1 MIAAIAVGL
10 VLIAVG
16 LYGLAASRNMVRL
29 LIAIEVVVVG
39 ALAALAPVLSA
50 APSVGLWALVLLISM
65 AAGEVAIIGAVIYRA
80 YATAKTT
87 DLEEFR
93 SGRDRP

>member
-1 MIAAIAVGL
+1 MIAEIAVGL

-29 LIAIEVVVVG
+29 LIAVEVVVVG
-39 ALAALAPVLSA
+39 AITSLASVLTT
-50 APSVGLWALVLLISM
+50 APSVGLWALTLLVSM
-65 AAGEVAIIGAVIYRA
+65 AAGEVALIGAIIYRA
-80 YATAKTT
+80 YAAAKTT

-93 SGRDRP
+93 SGRERT

>member
-1 MIAAIAVGL
+1 MIAEIAVGL

-29 LIAIEVVVVG
+29 LIAVEVVVVG
-39 ALAALAPVLSA
+39 AITSLASVLTT
-50 APSVGLWALVLLISM
+50 APSAGLWALTLLISM
-65 AAGEVAIIGAVIYRA
+65 AAGEVALIGAIIYRA
-80 YATAKTT
+80 YAAAKTT

-93 SGRDRP
+93 SGRERT

>member
-10 VLIAVG
+10 ALIAVG

-29 LIAIEVVVVG
+29 LIAVEVVVVG
-39 ALAALAPVLSA
+39 ALTSLAPVLA
-50 APSVGLWALVLLISM
+50 TAPSTGFWSLVLLLSM
-65 AAGEVAIIGAVIYRA
+65 AAGEVGIIGAIIYRA
-80 YATAKTT
+80 YAAAKTT

-93 SGRDRP
+93 AGREGP